1 MDRPS
6 FIGSGPTSAAMVVM
20 TVRPMAMSFL
30 MQRPFIAGPITRAVE
45 GR

>member
-6 FIGSGPTSAAMVVM
+6 FVGSGPTSAATVVM
-20 TVRPMAMSFL
+20 TVRPMAMSLL
-30 MQRPFIAGPITRAVE
+30 MQRPFVAGPIAGAVE